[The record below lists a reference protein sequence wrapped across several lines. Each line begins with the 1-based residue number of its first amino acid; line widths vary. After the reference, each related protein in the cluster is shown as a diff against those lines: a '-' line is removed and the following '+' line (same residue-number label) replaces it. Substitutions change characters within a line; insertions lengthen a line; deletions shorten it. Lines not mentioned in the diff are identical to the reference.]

1 MRIPEHVITQVRER
15 TDIADIVAEY
25 VSLKPRGNRLW
36 GLSPFTEEKT
46 PSFTVTPEKGVYYC
60 FSTNKGGNVFT
71 FLMEMEGITFTEAVE
86 RLARRAGIEIPRN
99 AGDQKR
105 ERGREALLELYRRV
119 SGSFH
124 YLLTQRQEGR
134 EAREYLASRGISEE
148 SIERFALGYAPAK
161 PFWLH
166 GFLRRKSY
174 SDEFLSRSGLFTR
187 ANPAR
192 SLFTDRLMFP
202 IYSRNGDVIA
212 FGARLLSGEGPKYL
226 NSPNTDIFN
235 KSHSLYGL
243 SQALPSIRKSGEFM
257 LVEGYTDVIALHQAG
272 ESHAVA
278 PLGTSFTSDQAKML
292 GRYAERAVLVFDS
305 DRAGLDATRKAA
317 ILCEQHDI
325 RPFIVT
331 LEQGTDPA
339 DLLTDQGEEALNK
352 LSERAI
358 SSLEYFV
365 TIARQQNPVESPES
379 AELVLK
385 QLFPYIRS
393 MSSSVRQEASL
404 GFVADELGLHRRAIQ
419 EDFSA
424 QTSSGSRADSRLTRQ
439 ERGTPNNGTPNTRN
453 SAEKWEE
460 THSAELYLMLAVAVH
475 RRFFPYVR
483 KLIAASDL
491 KDAWARELFVAVEE
505 AYRAEETD
513 LDSLFERIDD
523 SGLVSKVAEQ
533 ASRDEFGEH
542 IAEYVE
548 DAVRTVRRDSLLRRR
563 HTLNAR
569 LRRSTRSQES
579 ERALLEEL
587 MALDGELQKLRVVS
601 NDRN

>member
-1 MRIPEHVITQVRER
+1 MRIPDHIITQVRER
-15 TDIADIVAEY
+15 TDIADVIAEY

-36 GLSPFTEEKT
+36 GLSPFTDEKT

-71 FLMEMEGITFTEAVE
+71 FLMEMEGITFAEAVE

-99 AGDQKR
+99 AGEEKR
-105 ERGREALLELYRRV
+105 ERGKEALLELYRRV

-124 YLLTQRQEGR
+124 YLLTQREDGR
-134 EAREYLASRGISEE
+134 EAREYLVSRGISED

-161 PFWLH
+161 PTWLH
-166 GFLRRKSY
+166 EFLRRKSY
-174 SDEFLSRSGLFTR
+174 SEEFLARSGLFTR
-187 ANPAR
+187 ANPRR
-192 SLFTDRLMFP
+192 SLFAGRLVFP
-202 IYSRNGDVIA
+202 IHSRNGDVIA
-212 FGARLLSGEGPKYL
+212 FGARLLSGDGPKYL
-226 NSPNTDIFN
+226 NSPNTEIFN

-272 ESHAVA
+272 ETHAVA
-278 PLGTSFTSDQAKML
+278 PLGTSFTSEQAKML
-292 GRYAERAVLVFDS
+292 GRYAERAILVFDS

-325 RPFIVT
+325 RPSIVT

-339 DLLTDQGEEALNK
+339 DLLTDQGENALNK
-352 LSERAI
+352 LSEHAI

-365 TIARQQNPVESPES
+365 TIAQQQNPVESPEG
-379 AELVLK
+379 AELVLR

-404 GFVADELGLHRRAIQ
+404 GFVADELGLNRRAVQ
-419 EDFSA
+419 DDFRAGHSA
-424 QTSSGSRADSRLTRQ
+424 EANADSRKFQQR
-439 ERGTPNNGTPNTRN
+439 ERGTPKGRT
-453 SAEKWEE
+453 SAESAEE
-460 THSAELYLMLAVAVH
+460 SHTAELYLMLAVAVH

-491 KDAWARELFVAVEE
+491 KDASARELFVAVEE
-505 AYRAEETD
+505 AYRAEEND
-513 LDSLFERIDD
+513 LESLFERIEDKR
-523 SGLVSKVAEQ
+523 LVSKVAEQ

-579 ERALLEEL
+579 ERELLEEL
-587 MALDGELQKLRVVS
+587 MALDGELQKLKVGS